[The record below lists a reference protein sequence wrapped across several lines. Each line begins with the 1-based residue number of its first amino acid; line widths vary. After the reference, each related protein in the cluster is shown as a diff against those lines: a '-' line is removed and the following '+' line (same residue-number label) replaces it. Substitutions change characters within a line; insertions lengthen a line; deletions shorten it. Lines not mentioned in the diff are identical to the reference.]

1 MVERAAL
8 EMRYTHYVVSGV
20 RIPHSPQK
28 KMKKNENMAYTFVYV
43 IFFLYFCTLIW
54 INMGSFQELCQKRR
68 SIRKYTNLPVE
79 QEKIDYMLRCALMA
93 PSSKRT
99 NPWEFIVVRDE
110 AKLRQM
116 AGCRTYGSQ
125 MFDTAM
131 AAIVIALDTSLSDAW
146 MADGA
151 IAAEHIL
158 LAAEEQGL
166 GACWCHVYCREASEQ
181 LIKSLCAIPED
192 KTVLCVISLGYKDE
206 ERKDYDLAKLKYE
219 KIHNEHF

>member
-1 MVERAAL
+1 MD
-8 EMRYTHYVVSGV
+8 
-20 RIPHSPQK
+20 
-28 KMKKNENMAYTFVYV
+28 N
-43 IFFLYFCTLIW
+43 FL
-54 INMGSFQELCQKRR
+54 ELCRHRR
-68 SIRKYTNLPVE
+68 SIRKYTAQPVE
-79 QEKIDYMLRCALMA
+79 QEKIDYILRCALMA

-110 AKLRQM
+110 AKLRAM

-131 AAIVIALDTSLSDAW
+131 AGIVVALDTSLSDTW

-166 GACWCHVYCREASEQ
+166 GACWCQVYNREGAED
-181 LIKSLCAIPED
+181 LIKGLCGIPQD
-192 KTVLCVISLGYKDE
+192 RTVLCVISLGYKDE
-206 ERKDYDLAKLKYE
+206 ERQDYDLAKLKYE
-219 KIHNEHF
+219 KIHYETYNCNNCR

>member
-1 MVERAAL
+1 M
-8 EMRYTHYVVSGV
+8 G
-20 RIPHSPQK
+20 
-28 KMKKNENMAYTFVYV
+28 
-43 IFFLYFCTLIW
+43 TLL
-54 INMGSFQELCQKRR
+54 ELCRKRR
-68 SIRKYTNLPVE
+68 SIRKYTSQPVE
-79 QEKIDYMLRCALMA
+79 QEKIDYLLRCALMA

-99 NPWEFIVVRDE
+99 NPWEFIVVRNE
-110 AKLRQM
+110 TVLRAM

-125 MFDTAM
+125 MFETAT
-131 AAIVIALDTSLSDAW
+131 AAIVIALDTTLSDAW

-166 GACWCHVYCREASEQ
+166 GACWCHVYCREASED
-181 LIKSLCAIPED
+181 LIKNLCGIPED

-219 KIHNEHF
+219 KIHYERY